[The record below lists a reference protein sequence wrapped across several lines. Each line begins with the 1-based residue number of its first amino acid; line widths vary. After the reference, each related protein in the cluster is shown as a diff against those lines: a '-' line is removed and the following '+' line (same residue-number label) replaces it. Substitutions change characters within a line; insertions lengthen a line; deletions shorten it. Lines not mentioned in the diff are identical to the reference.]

1 MTTMTKGPIYG
12 VILPG
17 CLPTGMSGQ
26 VQYFPGQADLKQ
38 VCDSGGSQT
47 VAALEVAVAYWR
59 KLYEAIERSGFDLS
73 PCKQCGEAVICI
85 PDGLALCRQCSE
97 KAGAEK

>member
-1 MTTMTKGPIYG
+1 MTIKTIGPIYG
-12 VILPG
+12 VILPE

-26 VQYFPGQADLKQ
+26 VQYFPGGADLKQ

-47 VAALEVAVAYWR
+47 VAALEVAVGYWR

-73 PCKQCGEAVICI
+73 PCMQCGEAVVCI
-85 PDGLALCRQCSE
+85 PDGLAMCRQCAE
-97 KAGAEK
+97 KAGGE